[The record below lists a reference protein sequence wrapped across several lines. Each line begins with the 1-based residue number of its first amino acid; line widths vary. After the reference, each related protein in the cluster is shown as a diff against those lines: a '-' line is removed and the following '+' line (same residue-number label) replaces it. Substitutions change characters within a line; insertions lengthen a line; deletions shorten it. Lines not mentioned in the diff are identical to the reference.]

1 MNCEGLGDETH
12 GGNTENK
19 IKIYFSME
27 RGKEKKKQMKKF
39 ENDVNISSHKME
51 VQRGT
56 MISWPITTRIV
67 FY

>member
-1 MNCEGLGDETH
+1 
-12 GGNTENK
+12 
-19 IKIYFSME
+19 ME

-56 MISWPITTRIV
+56 MIS
-67 FY
+67 